1 MSFLSFLNPIASIGK
16 TYLEGKNQ
24 VAKAK
29 SAAAI
34 VGLQAE
40 ADVKTAG
47 ARAANKL
54 ADDGQTQDFNLD
66 LVAMQQMDKSF
77 LDEVMIALLL
87 VPIAASFLGYQEEVS
102 AAFESFSAMPDWYQY
117 LVLGVYIVKFG
128 MRGLLTKL
136 MSGKLGGIKLKQTT
150 LDLLVVVSF
159 QLFQCANRQH
169 LRLLHTMT
177 VTCPEAWRSLCTIIQ
192 WILTPQDW
200 LAQWFSS
207 KYWGVKPSLSQVV
220 VCHLQS

>member
-1 MSFLSFLNPIASIGK
+1 MGWLSFLNPIASLGT

-34 VGLQAE
+34 ISIEAD
-40 ADVKTAG
+40 ADVKVAG
-47 ARAANKL
+47 AKAAHKL
-54 ADDGQTQDFNLD
+54 ADNGQTQDFNLD

-77 LDEVMIALLL
+77 LDEIMIALLL
-87 VPIAASFLGYQEEVS
+87 VPIAASFVGYQAEVT

-136 MSGKLGGIKLKQTT
+136 VSGRFGSIKL
-150 LDLLVVVSF
+150 
-159 QLFQCANRQH
+159 R
-169 LRLLHTMT
+169 
-177 VTCPEAWRSLCTIIQ
+177 
-192 WILTPQDW
+192 
-200 LAQWFSS
+200 
-207 KYWGVKPSLSQVV
+207 
-220 VCHLQS
+220 

>member
-1 MSFLSFLNPIASIGK
+1 MGWLSGLLSPIASLGN

-34 VGLQAE
+34 VGIQAD

-66 LVAMQQMDKSF
+66 LVAMKQMDKSL

-87 VPIAASFLGYQEEVS
+87 VPIAASFLGYQEEVT
-102 AAFESFSAMPDWYQY
+102 AAFESFAVMPEWYQY
-117 LVLGVYIVKFG
+117 LVIGVYVVKFG
-128 MRGLLTKL
+128 MRGLLTRL
-136 MSGKLGGIKLKQTT
+136 VSGKLGSLKLK
-150 LDLLVVVSF
+150 
-159 QLFQCANRQH
+159 
-169 LRLLHTMT
+169 
-177 VTCPEAWRSLCTIIQ
+177 
-192 WILTPQDW
+192 
-200 LAQWFSS
+200 
-207 KYWGVKPSLSQVV
+207 
-220 VCHLQS
+220 

>member
-54 ADDGQTQDFNLD
+54 ADDGQTQEYNLD

-87 VPIAASFLGYQEEVS
+87 VPIAASFLGYQEEVT

-136 MSGKLGGIKLKQTT
+136 MSGKLGMVKLK
-150 LDLLVVVSF
+150 
-159 QLFQCANRQH
+159 
-169 LRLLHTMT
+169 
-177 VTCPEAWRSLCTIIQ
+177 
-192 WILTPQDW
+192 
-200 LAQWFSS
+200 
-207 KYWGVKPSLSQVV
+207 
-220 VCHLQS
+220 

>member
-34 VGLQAE
+34 LGLQAE
-40 ADVKTAG
+40 AEVKTAG

-77 LDEVMIALLL
+77 LDEIMIALLL
-87 VPIAASFLGYQEEVS
+87 VPIAASFLGYQAEVS

-136 MSGKLGGIKLKQTT
+136 MSGKLSGIKLK
-150 LDLLVVVSF
+150 
-159 QLFQCANRQH
+159 
-169 LRLLHTMT
+169 
-177 VTCPEAWRSLCTIIQ
+177 
-192 WILTPQDW
+192 
-200 LAQWFSS
+200 
-207 KYWGVKPSLSQVV
+207 
-220 VCHLQS
+220 